1 MIFLIVLFSLSI
13 LPVVWINYVF
23 KKNDEILP
31 NMPFNGIEFGNQL
44 IKELEL
50 KDVCLEKTLIGD
62 HYDLD
67 QRKVKVGEDRL
78 RKKSLTSI
86 SIICHE
92 IGHAIQHA
100 ENYTPLII
108 RTKLVKNTLWIN
120 KIAFAVIYIG
130 LPIIFATGYLP
141 LIKVCILLILLSLF
155 IGVVIHLVTLEVE
168 LDASFNKAM
177 PIIKKKI
184 PAVYHDSCRSILRAA
199 AFTYVVGVFKNL
211 ISLRMIWTVL
221 SRIR

>member
-1 MIFLIVLFSLSI
+1 MTFLIILFLISM
-13 LPVVWINYVF
+13 LPVVWLNYVF

-50 KDVCLEKTLIGD
+50 KDVSLEKTLIGD

-67 QRKVKVGEDRL
+67 QRKVKVGEERL
-78 RKKSLTSI
+78 KKKSLTSI

-100 ENYTPLII
+100 ENYTPLIT

-141 LIKVCILLILLSLF
+141 FIKVCILLVLLSLF

-177 PIIKKKI
+177 PIIQKKI
-184 PAVYHDSCRSILRAA
+184 PEVYHDSCRSILRAA

>member
-1 MIFLIVLFSLSI
+1 MTFLIILFLISM
-13 LPVVWINYVF
+13 LPVVWLNYVF

-31 NMPFNGIEFGNQL
+31 NMPFNGIELGNQL

-50 KDVCLEKTLIGD
+50 KDVSLEKTLIGD

-78 RKKSLTSI
+78 KKKSLTSI

-100 ENYTPLII
+100 ENYTPLIT

-141 LIKVCILLILLSLF
+141 FIKVCILLVLLSLF

-177 PIIKKKI
+177 PIIQKKI
-184 PAVYHDSCRSILRAA
+184 PEVYHDSCRSILRAA

>member
-1 MIFLIVLFSLSI
+1 MIFLIVLFSISI

-67 QRKVKVGEDRL
+67 QKKVKVGEDRL

-100 ENYTPLII
+100 ENYTPLVT

-141 LIKVCILLILLSLF
+141 LIKVCSLLILLSLF

-184 PAVYHDSCRSILRAA
+184 PEVYHDSCRSILRAA

>member
-1 MIFLIVLFSLSI
+1 MIFLIVLFSISI

-67 QRKVKVGEDRL
+67 QKKVKVGEDRL

-100 ENYTPLII
+100 ENYTPLIT

-155 IGVVIHLVTLEVE
+155 IGVIIHLVTLEVE

-184 PAVYHDSCRSILRAA
+184 PEVYHDSCRSILRAA